1 MNILFINNLPFNPTL
16 GGIERV
22 TDILTKSFIKHTNH
36 KIFYLSD
43 NIDDQTML
51 EYDFPVPM
59 YTLPEKGLFSSLNN
73 IKYYNDFITSN
84 NIDII
89 INQRGLEFNF
99 NKSLDVKS
107 VKKITVVHST
117 PHAYLKAY
125 SKVFVLNK
133 NIKDCINNIV
143 KIFAYPYFYIRN
155 RKRAFNRLSNH
166 YNYISN
172 NSNAIV
178 LLSKNYIKEYLSFNI
193 IRKDIPV
200 YSIPNPNTF
209 SNLIGNW
216 EEKENIILFVGRLV
230 YEDKNPLQLLKIW
243 KRLYKKYSN
252 WKLFF
257 VGDGPELYKMQSYIQ
272 KYNITNVYFEGSRN
286 NVVDYYKKASFICLT
301 SNYEGWP
308 MALIEGMTLGC
319 IPIAFNSFRA
329 VTDIIDEGINGH
341 IINDYNIKEYANKL
355 SNLMTDESKRKRM
368 FNEAQLKAKEFNV
381 KNVITKWEEVIN
393 SI

>member
-257 VGDGPELYKMQSYIQ
+257 VGDGPELYKMQS
-272 KYNITNVYFEGSRN
+272 
-286 NVVDYYKKASFICLT
+286 
-301 SNYEGWP
+301 
-308 MALIEGMTLGC
+308 
-319 IPIAFNSFRA
+319 
-329 VTDIIDEGINGH
+329 
-341 IINDYNIKEYANKL
+341 
-355 SNLMTDESKRKRM
+355 
-368 FNEAQLKAKEFNV
+368 
-381 KNVITKWEEVIN
+381 
-393 SI
+393 